1 MNYMLIYYLL
11 IGFLF
16 EGLIIIGYLKN
27 KVPFTKAEVII
38 GGIIDILL
46 WPIVIL
52 ITMFGSDAGR

>member
-1 MNYMLIYYLL
+1 MLKYILTYLL

-16 EGLIIIGYLKN
+16 EGLIVIGYLKN
-27 KVPFTKAEVII
+27 KVQFTKAEMII

-46 WPIVIL
+46 WPFVIL

>member
-1 MNYMLIYYLL
+1 M

-16 EGLIIIGYLKN
+16 EGLIVIGYLKN
-27 KVPFTKAEVII
+27 KVQFTKAEMII

-46 WPIVIL
+46 WPFVIL

>member
-1 MNYMLIYYLL
+1 MLKYVLPYLT

-16 EGLIIIGYLKN
+16 EGLIVIGYLKN
-27 KVPFTKAEVII
+27 KVPFTKTEMII